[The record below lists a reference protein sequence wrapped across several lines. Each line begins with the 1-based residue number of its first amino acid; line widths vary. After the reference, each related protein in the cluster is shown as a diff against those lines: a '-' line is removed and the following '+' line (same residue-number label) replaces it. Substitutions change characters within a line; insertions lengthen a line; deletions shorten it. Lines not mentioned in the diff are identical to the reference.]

1 MERIQSGYRKVIYN
15 ANAIIRESIDCSCQ
29 EINRMFVIAYEDG
42 ANRVTVGSHRRYFLP
57 RVEIKDYNMEILLFS
72 KKITD

>member
-1 MERIQSGYRKVIYN
+1 
-15 ANAIIRESIDCSCQ
+15 
-29 EINRMFVIAYEDG
+29 MFVIAYEDG

-57 RVEIKDYNMEILLFS
+57 RVEIKDYNIEILLFS